1 MESGDDLAARLSAL
15 RFGRR
20 RDELAGWLRALL
32 GPRADAVPVQE
43 LARAAALHTE
53 YRACERAS
61 EGQDWALARATW
73 ALADIDEAIET
84 LHRLSNNLG
93 VRASWLI
100 VPEREPQ
107 ACLLMSDVVL
117 DNPLGFALLAEH
129 ELALMDQ
136 SVPAGLSFLRHSH
149 QNGDGAV
156 EYEWEL
162 VVWGEP
168 WLSATTRALRGIG

>member
-20 RDELAGWLRALL
+20 RDELADWLRALL
-32 GPRADAVPVQE
+32 GPHALAAPVREVGQ
-43 LARAAALHTE
+43 AAALHAE
-53 YRACERAS
+53 YRACERAA
-61 EGQDWALARATW
+61 EGQDWARARASW
-73 ALADIDEAIET
+73 ALGDNDEAIDT

-93 VRASWLI
+93 PRPSWLI

-107 ACLLMSDVVL
+107 ACLLMSDIVL

-136 SVPAGLSFLRHSH
+136 SVPAGLSFLRYGP
-149 QNGDGAV
+149 NGDEDA